1 MKFVEVTD
9 LLEWLNKPTHLIRDG
24 EYDDH
29 QQKEKAIF
37 WEWDLEN
44 NRLYLSPELRQLF
57 GYGQDKPVPIEGFWH
72 KHIHPEDLNKVIN
85 HFLDFIN
92 GLLSHYEQIF
102 RVRSINGSYI
112 WVQSAATLKRDD
124 KGEVTWAKSYYTDVT
139 TLKEQKGYTKLGSD
153 KYRNL
158 FQNSMIAMVRNDL
171 ATGDILEANDKFWD
185 LFSISLDKR
194 NATKC
199 QDIIGEKHAKLIFD
213 LLKNEGSIDN
223 LELEIKD
230 WGPTSLWISF
240 GAILYEEEGVVDCI
254 IKDITETK
262 SSLIELQ
269 KVNFELDSF
278 IYHSSHDLRSPLRSI
293 LGLIDVFRLEK
304 DEKIKLECISKIKSS
319 VKRLDSLVIDLLSI
333 SRNDRVNDPHVSI
346 NFMVEINS
354 SITSYYYT
362 RDNEGLEIITN
373 IHQPVEFFSDLT
385 RIRVILNNLI
395 SNAIKYR
402 SRHKEYSYVK
412 VDVTV
417 DEEKAIIEIEDNGEG
432 IEASK
437 MPHIFDM
444 FYRATEKSE
453 GSGLGLY
460 IVKKVADKL
469 NAEIKV
475 RSEELEGTNFKFVIP
490 NTK

>member
-1 MKFVEVTD
+1 MKFVQVTD
-9 LLEWLNKPTHLIRDG
+9 LLERLDKPDFVIRQG
-24 EYDDH
+24 EGADLK
-29 QQKEKAIF
+29 QEGKAIF
-37 WEWDLEN
+37 WEWDFEN
-44 NRLYLSPELRQLF
+44 NRLYFSPQMRQLF
-57 GYGQDKPVPIEGFWH
+57 GYSPDEVIPMDGLWR

-85 HFLDFIN
+85 HLVDFIN
-92 GLLSHYEQIF
+92 GIITTYEQIF
-102 RVRSINGSYI
+102 RVRPVTGKYLWMKSE
-112 WVQSAATLKRDD
+112 ATLKRNAE
-124 KGEVTWAKSYYTDVT
+124 GEAIWAKAYYTDVT
-139 TLKEQKGYTKLGSD
+139 ALKEQKGYTKLGGD

-171 ATGDILEANDKFWD
+171 TTGIILEANEKFWD
-185 LFSISLDKR
+185 LFFITVDER
-194 NATKC
+194 HRTKC
-199 QDIIGEKHAKLIFD
+199 QDIIGEKNSKIIYQ
-213 LLKNEGSIDN
+213 LLKEGGSIDD
-223 LELEIKD
+223 LELEIKG
-230 WGPTSLWISF
+230 WGRSSLWISF

-304 DEKIKLECISKIKSS
+304 NEKVKAECIAKIESS
-319 VKRLDSLVIDLLSI
+319 VKRLDALVIDLLSI
-333 SRNDRVNDPHVSI
+333 SRNDRINDPHMSI

-362 RDNEGLEIITN
+362 RDNEGLEIVTN
-373 IHQPVEFFSDLT
+373 VHQPIEFYSDLT
-385 RIRVILNNLI
+385 RIRIILNNLI

-402 SRHKEYSYVK
+402 SKHKDYSYIK
-412 VDVTV
+412 VDVQV
-417 DEEKAIIEIEDNGEG
+417 DEEKAVLEIEDNGEG

-437 MPHIFDM
+437 LPHIFDM

-469 NAEIKV
+469 NAEIQV